1 MEEESYGS
9 SSERSSTSSEESA
22 PYSTD
27 NSSHATDPMD
37 SEAEEESSDD
47 YPSKRRKHG
56 PILEEGEDRISTLPD
71 SILLTILSSLCT
83 EDAVRTGV
91 LSKRWAYL
99 WTFVP
104 SLLFTNYYFRRAA
117 DYANFV
123 DNVLLLHRA
132 SKLTNF
138 SVEFEYNPE
147 LKPRVDLWV
156 RFATTAKVDQL
167 SLLLSSCFYKLPQ
180 HLYANEFVSE
190 LDFRACEIKP
200 NGLVCWSSL
209 KRLCLWNV
217 ALHKDVL
224 NKVLLGSPRL
234 EFLELRSCDKCNR
247 LDIVSESLKKL
258 VMDSYYEDS
267 EWYHPLELEIVAP
280 KIESL
285 EIIGDF
291 YGMKKC
297 QIKNASAL
305 VEVRVDFEIIMEY
318 EDEEQEE
325 DHFKNCENVVRELFE
340 SLHQVKK
347 LIVGRWCLKV
357 LSIMS
362 VKHLSSPVLN
372 CKCLTMKTS
381 MEKWDL
387 PGIASLLQSSP
398 YVETLVIDIVF
409 SNHDSEFLDR
419 IYDEVNHWKSKE
431 VYFKSLLQCLKTVK
445 IFGFGER
452 FHTKDVFILVVEFLL
467 KNAKVLEKMV
477 FTEPWVMQNGIHNM
491 QLKFLQVSQKLLSFP
506 RSSPHAVVMFPY

>member
-9 SSERSSTSSEESA
+9 SERSSISSEESA

-27 NSSHATDPMD
+27 NSSHATNPMN
-37 SEAEEESSDD
+37 SEEEEEEEESSDD

-56 PILEEGEDRISTLPD
+56 PILEEEDRISTLPD

-83 EDAVRTGV
+83 VDSVRTGV

-104 SLLFTNYYFRRAA
+104 SLRFTDYYFRHAA
-117 DYANFV
+117 HYPNFV

-132 SKLTNF
+132 SKLANF
-138 SVEFEYNPE
+138 AVQFEYNPE

-156 RFATTAKVDQL
+156 CFATTAKVDQL
-167 SLLLSSCFYKLPQ
+167 SLHLSSCFYKLPQ

-190 LDFRACEIKP
+190 LDFRSCEIKP
-200 NGLVCWSSL
+200 NGLVRWSSL
-209 KRLCLWNV
+209 KRLCLWNLD
-217 ALHKDVL
+217 LHQDVL

-234 EFLELRSCDKCNR
+234 EFLELRNCDKLNR

-258 VMDSYYEDS
+258 VMDSYDQDY
-267 EWYHPLELEIVAP
+267 PLELEIVAP

-305 VEVRVDFEIIMEY
+305 VEVRVDFEIRMEY

-325 DHFKNCENVVRELFE
+325 DHYKNCENVVRELFE

-347 LIVGRWCLKV
+347 LIVGRWCLK
-357 LSIMS
+357 
-362 VKHLSSPVLN
+362 
-372 CKCLTMKTS
+372 
-381 MEKWDL
+381 
-387 PGIASLLQSSP
+387 
-398 YVETLVIDIVF
+398 
-409 SNHDSEFLDR
+409 FLDR

-477 FTEPWVMQNGIHNM
+477 ITEPWVMQNGIHNM

-506 RSSPHAVVMFPY
+506 RSSPHAVVMFPF

>member
-1 MEEESYGS
+1 MSALRLIGRKNNFRELRSLGVSPFTIELRVRMEEESYG

-27 NSSHATDPMD
+27 NSSHATNPMN
-37 SEAEEESSDD
+37 SEEEEEEEESSSSDD

-56 PILEEGEDRISTLPD
+56 PIVEEEDRISTLPD

-83 EDAVRTGV
+83 KDAVRTGV

-104 SLLFTNYYFRRAA
+104 SLRFTDYYLRHAA
-117 DYANFV
+117 DYASFV

-138 SVEFEYNPE
+138 SVEVEYNPE

-200 NGLVCWSSL
+200 NGLVRWSSL

-217 ALHKDVL
+217 ALPKDVL
-224 NKVLLGSPRL
+224 NQVLLGSPRL
-234 EFLELRSCDKCNR
+234 EFLELRSCDKFNR

-258 VMDSYYEDS
+258 VMDSYCEDG
-267 EWYHPLELEIVAP
+267 LELEIVAP

-285 EIIGDF
+285 EIIGEF

-305 VEVRVDFEIIMEY
+305 VEVRLDFEITMEY
-318 EDEEQEE
+318 EEEEQEE
-325 DHFKNCENVVRELFE
+325 DHYKNCENVVRELFE

-362 VKHLSSPVLN
+362 VKHLSCPVLN

-381 MEKWDL
+381 MEKWNL

-398 YVETLVIDIVF
+398 YVETLVIDIIF
-409 SNHDSEFLDR
+409 SNHDSE
-419 IYDEVNHWKSKE
+419 
-431 VYFKSLLQCLKTVK
+431 
-445 IFGFGER
+445 
-452 FHTKDVFILVVEFLL
+452 
-467 KNAKVLEKMV
+467 
-477 FTEPWVMQNGIHNM
+477 TESMM
-491 QLKFLQVSQKLLSFP
+491 K
-506 RSSPHAVVMFPY
+506 

>member
-1 MEEESYGS
+1 MEEESYG

-27 NSSHATDPMD
+27 NSSHATNTKN
-37 SEAEEESSDD
+37 SEEEEEEESSSSDD
-47 YPSKRRKHG
+47 YPSKRRKHV
-56 PILEEGEDRISTLPD
+56 PIVEEEDRVSTLPD

-83 EDAVRTGV
+83 KDAVRTGV

-104 SLLFTNYYFRRAA
+104 SLRFTDYYFRHAA
-117 DYANFV
+117 DYASFV

-138 SVEFEYNPE
+138 SVEVEYNPE

-200 NGLVCWSSL
+200 NGLVRWSSL
-209 KRLCLWNV
+209 KRLCLWNLV
-217 ALHKDVL
+217 LHKDEL

-234 EFLELRSCDKCNR
+234 ELLELRSCEKLNR

-258 VMDSYYEDS
+258 VMDSNYEDG
-267 EWYHPLELEIVAP
+267 LELEIVAP

-285 EIIGDF
+285 EIIGEF

-305 VEVRVDFEIIMEY
+305 VEVRVDFEITMEY
-318 EDEEQEE
+318 EEEEQEE
-325 DHFKNCENVVRELFE
+325 DHYKNCENVVRELLK
-340 SLHQVKK
+340 SLNQVKK
-347 LIVGRWCLKV
+347 LIVGRWCVKV
-357 LSIMS
+357 
-362 VKHLSSPVLN
+362 
-372 CKCLTMKTS
+372 
-381 MEKWDL
+381 
-387 PGIASLLQSSP
+387 G
-398 YVETLVIDIVF
+398 F
-409 SNHDSEFLDR
+409 S
-419 IYDEVNHWKSKE
+419 
-431 VYFKSLLQCLKTVK
+431 
-445 IFGFGER
+445 
-452 FHTKDVFILVVEFLL
+452 
-467 KNAKVLEKMV
+467 
-477 FTEPWVMQNGIHNM
+477 
-491 QLKFLQVSQKLLSFP
+491 
-506 RSSPHAVVMFPY
+506 